1 MEEAVCRIGLTLIEG
16 VGDVN
21 AKALLAYCGS
31 AREVF
36 LQKKSH
42 LLKIPGIGPAT
53 TSSILKSKTV
63 LKRAEEE
70 LAFIEKYHITPLF
83 FTDENYPVRLKHCD
97 DGPLMLYFKG
107 NANLNADKVIA
118 IVGTRSPSDY
128 GKEKTAEIVSDL
140 QSTGALIVSGLAY
153 GVDTVAHKSALEVGL
168 NTVGV
173 LGHGLD
179 RIYPMANNRLA
190 RRMLSHG
197 GLLTDFRSG
206 TMPDAVNFPKR
217 NRIVAGL
224 CDALIM
230 IESRRTG
237 GSLITATIA
246 NSYSRDVFA
255 LPGRAGEPMAEGGNG
270 LIKRN
275 SAALIETAEDLVQAM
290 RWQTDDKPQKSS
302 SQLKLAVN
310 LTHEE
315 RLVLSLLSGNDVLH
329 IDEICVAAQMP
340 VSKVAAILL
349 QLEFYQLVRSK
360 PGKMYSVWG
369 TSRRKWINRCSSQI
383 HYNLVLLHL

>member
-36 LQKKSH
+36 LQKKAH

-53 TSSILKSKTV
+53 TSSILKSKSV

-70 LAFIEKYHITPLF
+70 LVFIEKYQITPLF
-83 FTDENYPVRLKHCD
+83 FTDENYPLRLKQCD
-97 DGPLMLYFKG
+97 DGPLMLYYKG
-107 NANLNADKVIA
+107 TANLNAEKVIA
-118 IVGTRSPSDY
+118 IVGTRSPSEY
-128 GKEKTAEIVSDL
+128 GKEKTAELVSDL
-140 QSTGALIVSGLAY
+140 QATGALIVSGLAY
-153 GVDTVAHKSALEVGL
+153 GVDTLAHKSALEVGL
-168 NTVGV
+168 ETVGV

-190 RRMLSHG
+190 KRMLGHG

-206 TMPDAVNFPKR
+206 TLPEAVNFPKR

-246 NSYSRDVFA
+246 NSYNRDVFA

-275 SAALIETAEDLVQAM
+275 GAALVETAEDLLLAM
-290 RWQTDDKPQKSS
+290 RWQADEKPRKSVA
-302 SQLKLAVN
+302 QLKLAVN

-315 RLVLSLLSGNDVLH
+315 RLVLSLLSGNEVLH

-360 PGKMYSVWG
+360 PGKMYSV
-369 TSRRKWINRCSSQI
+369 
-383 HYNLVLLHL
+383 

>member
-1 MEEAVCRIGLTLIEG
+1 MEEQVCRIGLTLIDG
-16 VGDVN
+16 VGDVS

-31 AREVF
+31 ARDVF
-36 LQKKSH
+36 HQKKAH
-42 LLKIPGIGPAT
+42 LLKIPGIGPALT
-53 TSSILKSKTV
+53 ASILKSKSL

-70 LAFIEKYHITPLF
+70 LAFIEKYNITPLF
-83 FTDENYPVRLKHCD
+83 FTDEKYPIRLKQCD

-107 NANLNADKVIA
+107 NTDLNASKVIA

-140 QSTGALIVSGLAY
+140 QSTGALIISGLAY
-153 GVDTVAHKSALEVGL
+153 GVDTLAHKSALDAGL
-168 NTVGV
+168 ATVGV

-179 RIYPMANNRLA
+179 RIYPMANSRLA
-190 RRMLSHG
+190 KRMVAHG
-197 GLLTDFRSG
+197 GLLTDFMSG
-206 TMPDAVNFPKR
+206 TKPDGVNFPKR
-217 NRIVAGL
+217 NRIVAGM

-255 LPGRAGEPMAEGGNG
+255 LPGRAGETMAEGGNG

-275 SAALIETAEDLVQAM
+275 SAALIESAADLIEAM
-290 RWQTDDKPQKSS
+290 QWQESAVKKRVSP
-302 SQLKLAVN
+302 QLKLAIN
-310 LTHEE
+310 LSHEE
-315 RLVLSLLSGNDVLH
+315 RLILSLLSGNDVLH

-340 VSKVAAILL
+340 VSRVAAILL
-349 QLEFYQLVRSK
+349 QLEFYQLVKSK
-360 PGKMYSVWG
+360 PGKMYGVWPFVVCLW
-369 TSRRKWINRCSSQI
+369 R
-383 HYNLVLLHL
+383 L